1 MIQGPYVVKLISV
14 PVNVA
19 VRFTI
24 FLRTTAKEVVSVD
37 TYVTTYVSETVLV
50 MTSIL
55 KPISSLAPIILAD
68 KVGRERTVILFKV
81 ITLLLCCLMLSIAY
95 YYKSYLLTFYSLR
108 LALCTTSFNIQKF
121 CFLPTMHLCILRES

>member
-1 MIQGPYVVKLISV
+1 MLLLDLPY
-14 PVNVA
+14 
-19 VRFTI
+19 
-24 FLRTTAKEVVSVD
+24 FLEQLQKKWCQFD

-50 MTSIL
+50 VTSIL

-95 YYKSYLLTFYSLR
+95 YYKSHLLTFYSLR

-121 CFLPTMHLCILRES
+121 CFLPTMHLCILRGS